1 MDFKFPD
8 VGEGITEGEIVQWL
22 VKEGDMV
29 KQDQVLVKV
38 ETDKAVVD
46 IPSPVAGKVA
56 KILVAQGKVVNVGQV
71 MIVID
76 EKGKASTA
84 KPTTPAKKET
94 AAPKKEIRTEKKFKS
109 VGVVGE
115 LEEAEDIPVPTLEVK
130 TEVQTTKQEDILAL
144 PAVRKLA
151 KELGVDLSDIKGSGS
166 HGQITEEDVNSAAP
180 TEKKIVTHSDIKVVK
195 KYDFYGYV
203 EHVPLH
209 GLRKTIANNM
219 IKSQMSTALVTH
231 MDECDVTHLVEIREK
246 EKDKCEKEG
255 VHLTYLPFIIKA
267 LIPALEKHPLL
278 NAMIDDVNQEIIIKK
293 YYNIGIAVDTEEGL
307 IVPVIKNVQL
317 KKLIDLAKEITTLAI
332 GARKRTI
339 DLADMKGG
347 TFTITNVGS
356 LGGTYA
362 TPIINYPEVANL
374 GLGKIQERPVVRNGK
389 IEIRHMMTLS
399 LSFDHRI
406 IDGAEAARFLNEVMT
421 HLVDPDMFLVE

>member
-1 MDFKFPD
+1 MEFKFPD

-22 VKEGDMV
+22 VKEGDII
-29 KQDQVLVKV
+29 KQDQAIGKI

-46 IPSPVAGKVA
+46 IPSPVAGRVA
-56 KILVAQGKVVNVGQV
+56 KIIIPQGKTVKVGQV
-71 MIVID
+71 MIIID
-76 EKGKASTA
+76 EKGKAGSA
-84 KPTTPAKKET
+84 KQTSQAKTES
-94 AAPKKEIRTEKKFKS
+94 PVLKKEIQPEKKFKS

-115 LEEAEDIPVPTLEVK
+115 LEEAKDIPVPAPEAKVEVVN
-130 TEVQTTKQEDILAL
+130 TQNEDILAL

-151 KELGVDLSDIKGSGS
+151 KELGVDMSDIKGSGS
-166 HGQITEEDVNSAAP
+166 HGQITEDDIKSAAP
-180 TEKKIVTHSDIKVVK
+180 AEKKIITHPDIKVVK

-203 EHVPLH
+203 EYVPLH

-219 IKSQMSTALVTH
+219 VKSHMSTALVTH

-255 VHLTYLPFIIKA
+255 VHLTYLPFVMKA
-267 LIPALEKHPLL
+267 LLPALQKHPLL
-278 NAMIDDVNQEIIIKK
+278 NATIDEINQEIILKK
-293 YYNIGIAVDTEEGL
+293 YYSIGIAVDTDEGL

-317 KKLIDLAKEITTLAI
+317 KKLIDLAKEITTLAAA
-332 GARKRTI
+332 ARNRSI

-347 TFTITNVGS
+347 TFTITNIGS

-362 TPIINYPEVANL
+362 TPLINYPEVANL
-374 GLGKIQERPVVRNGK
+374 GLGKIQERPVVKNGK
-389 IEIRHMMTLS
+389 IEIRNMLTLS

-406 IDGAEAARFLNEVMT
+406 IDGAEAARFLNDVII
-421 HLVDPDMFLVE
+421 HLEDPDMFLVE

>member
-1 MDFKFPD
+1 MEFKFPD

-22 VKEGDMV
+22 VKEGDIV
-29 KQDQVLVKV
+29 KQDQPIGKV

-46 IPSPVAGKVA
+46 IPSPVAGKIV
-56 KILVAQGKVVNVGQV
+56 KILIPAGKTVKVGEV
-71 MIVID
+71 MVVID
-76 EKGKASTA
+76 EKGKKSSTA
-84 KPTTPAKKET
+84 TKEEPREKAK
-94 AAPKKEIRTEKKFKS
+94 AEKQFKS

-115 LEEAEDIPVPTLEVK
+115 LEEAKDIQVPTSLKEEQK
-130 TEVQTTKQEDILAL
+130 TEANHEDILAM

-151 KELGVDLSDIKGSGS
+151 KEIGVDLSDIKGSGA
-166 HGQITEEDVNSAAP
+166 HGQITEDDVNKAAP
-180 TEKKIVTHSDIKVVK
+180 TEKKLVTRPNIQVVK

-203 EHVPLH
+203 EHIPLH
-209 GLRKTIANNM
+209 GLRKTIASNM
-219 IKSQMSTALVTH
+219 MKSQMSTALVTH

-246 EKDKCEKEG
+246 EKDKCAKEG
-255 VHLTYLPFIIKA
+255 VHLTYLPFILKA
-267 LIPALEKHPLL
+267 LLPALQKHPLL
-278 NAMIDDVNQEIIIKK
+278 NATIDEANQDIILKK

-307 IVPVIKNVQL
+307 IVPVIKRINE
-317 KKLIDLAKEITTLAI
+317 KKLIDVAREITTLATA
-332 GARKRTI
+332 ARNRSI

-374 GLGKIQERPVVRNGK
+374 GLGKIQERPVIRKGK
-389 IEIRHMMTLS
+389 LETRYIMTLS

-406 IDGAEAARFLNEVMT
+406 IDGAEAARFLNDVMI
-421 HLVDPDMFLVE
+421 HLEDPDMFLVE

>member
-8 VGEGITEGEIVQWL
+8 VGEGITEGEIVEWL
-22 VKEGDMV
+22 VKEGDVV

-46 IPSPVAGKVA
+46 IPSPAAGRIA
-56 KILVAQGKVVNVGQV
+56 RILVPQGKVVKVGEV
-71 MIVID
+71 MVVID
-76 EKGKASTA
+76 EKGKSSAA
-84 KPTTPAKKET
+84 KETLKAKKEA
-94 AAPKKEIRTEKKFKS
+94 AAPEKFKS

-115 LEEAEDIPVPTLEVK
+115 LEEAEDIQTPVQPKK
-130 TEVQTTKQEDILAL
+130 TESVTVNHEDILAM

-151 KELGVDLSDIKGSGS
+151 KEIGVDLSDIKGTGS
-166 HGQITEEDVNSAAP
+166 KGQITEDDIKSAAP
-180 TEKKIVTHSDIKVVK
+180 AEKKIVTRSDIKVVK

-219 IKSQMSTALVTH
+219 VKSQMSTALVTH

-246 EKDKCEKEG
+246 EKDTCEKEG
-255 VHLTYLPFIIKA
+255 VHLTYLPFIVKA
-267 LIPALEKHPLL
+267 LIPALEKHPFL
-278 NAMIDDVNQEIIIKK
+278 NALIDEVNQEIVLKK
-293 YYNIGIAVDTEEGL
+293 YYNIGIAVDTDEGL
-307 IVPVIKNVQL
+307 IVPVIKNVKE
-317 KKLIDLAKEITTLAI
+317 KKLIDIAREIATLATA
-332 GARKRTI
+332 ARSRTI
-339 DLADMKGG
+339 DLGDMKGG

-374 GLGKIQERPVVRNGK
+374 GLGKIQERPVVYKGK
-389 IEIRHMMTLS
+389 IEIRHIMTLS

-406 IDGAEAARFLNEVMT
+406 IDGAEAARFLNDVMIYLT
-421 HLVDPDMFLVE
+421 DPDLFLVE

>member
-8 VGEGITEGEIVQWL
+8 VGEGITEGEIVEWL
-22 VKEGDMV
+22 VKEGEV
-29 KQDQVLVKV
+29 IKQDQVVAKV

-56 KILVAQGKVVNVGQV
+56 KILVPKGKVVKVGQV

-76 EKGKASTA
+76 EKGKASST
-84 KPTTPAKKET
+84 KTTVKTKKET
-94 AAPKKEIRTEKKFKS
+94 KTEKKFKS

-115 LEEAEDIPVPTLEVK
+115 LEEAEDIPTPTFTQK
-130 TEVQTTKQEDILAL
+130 TEVRNTEHEDILAM
-144 PAVRKLA
+144 PAIRKLA
-151 KELGVDLSDIKGSGS
+151 KELGVDVSEVKGSGA
-166 HGQITEEDVNSAAP
+166 HGQVTEDDVNNAAP
-180 TEKKIVTHSDIKVVK
+180 TEKKIVTRSDIKVVK

-203 EHVPLH
+203 EHIPLH

-219 IKSQMSTALVTH
+219 IKSQLSTALVTH

-255 VHLTYLPFIIKA
+255 VHLTYLPFIVKA
-267 LIPALEKHPLL
+267 LIPALEKHSLL
-278 NAMIDDVNQEIIIKK
+278 NATIDDINQEIILKK
-293 YYNIGIAVDTEEGL
+293 YYNIGIAVDTDEGL
-307 IVPVIKNVQL
+307 IVPVVKNVRE
-317 KKLIDLAKEITTLAI
+317 KKLIDIAREITTLATT
-332 GARKRTI
+332 ARNRTI

-347 TFTITNVGS
+347 TFTITNIGS

-374 GLGKIQERPVVRNGK
+374 GLGKIQERPVVYKGK
-389 IEIRHMMTLS
+389 IEVRHMLTLS

-406 IDGAEAARFLNEVMT
+406 IDGAEAARFLNDVMI
-421 HLVDPDMFLVE
+421 HLEDPDLFLIE

>member
-22 VKEGDMV
+22 VKEGDMI
-29 KQDQVLVKV
+29 KQDQTIGKI

-46 IPSPVAGKVA
+46 IPSPVSGRVA
-56 KILVAQGKVVNVGQV
+56 KILVPQGKTVKVGQV
-71 MIVID
+71 MIIID
-76 EKGKASTA
+76 EKGKSSSIKST
-84 KPTTPAKKET
+84 PSAKKET
-94 AAPKKEIRTEKKFKS
+94 LAPKKEMQTEKKFKS

-115 LEEAEDIPVPTLEVK
+115 LEEAKDIPVPTPEVK
-130 TEVQTTKQEDILAL
+130 AEASVREHEDILAL

-166 HGQITEEDVNSAAP
+166 HGQITEEDIKSSAP
-180 TEKKIVTHSDIKVVK
+180 TEKKIVTHPDIKVVK

-203 EHVPLH
+203 EHIPLH

-219 IKSQMSTALVTH
+219 IKSHMSTALVTH

-255 VHLTYLPFIIKA
+255 VHLTYLPFVIKA
-267 LIPALEKHPLL
+267 LIPALQKHPLL
-278 NAMIDDVNQEIIIKK
+278 NAVIDDINQEIILKK
-293 YYNIGIAVDTEEGL
+293 YYSIGIAVDTDEGL

-317 KKLIDLAKEITTLAI
+317 KKLIDLAKEITTLATA
-332 GARKRTI
+332 ARNRTI
-339 DLADMKGG
+339 DLGDIKGG

-362 TPIINYPEVANL
+362 TPILNYPEVANL
-374 GLGKIQERPVVRNGK
+374 CLGKIQERPVVKKGR

-406 IDGAEAARFLNEVMT
+406 IDGAEAARFLNDVII
-421 HLVDPDMFLVE
+421 HLEDPDMFLIE

>member
-22 VKEGDMV
+22 VKEGDV
-29 KQDQVLVKV
+29 VQQDQVLAKV

-46 IPSPVAGKVA
+46 IPSPVAGRVA
-56 KILVAQGKVVNVGQV
+56 KIMVPQGKVVKVGQT

-76 EKGKASTA
+76 EKGKISSKSTKQQQKA
-84 KPTTPAKKET
+84 
-94 AAPKKEIRTEKKFKS
+94 EKKFKS

-115 LEEAEDIPVPTLEVK
+115 LEEAEDVPVPTPTREETK
-130 TEVQTTKQEDILAL
+130 TTSQHEDILAM
-144 PAVRKLA
+144 PAVRKIA
-151 KELGVDLSDIKGSGS
+151 KELGVNLSDIKGSGG
-166 HGQITEEDVNSAAP
+166 HGQITEDDVKSAAP
-180 TEKKIVTHSDIKVVK
+180 TEKKIVTRPNVQVVK

-255 VHLTYLPFIIKA
+255 VHLTYLPFVIKA
-267 LIPALEKHPLL
+267 LVPALAKHPLV
-278 NAMIDDVNQEIIIKK
+278 NATIDDVNQDIILKK

-307 IVPVIKNVQL
+307 IVPVIKNVHQ
-317 KKLIDLAKEITTLAI
+317 KKLIDLAKEITTLATA
-332 GARKRTI
+332 ARNRSI

-347 TFTITNVGS
+347 TFTVTNVGS

-374 GLGKIQERPVVRNGK
+374 GLGKIQERPVIRKGK
-389 IEIRHMMTLS
+389 LETRYIMTLS

-406 IDGAEAARFLNEVMT
+406 IDGAEAARFLNDVII
-421 HLVDPDMFLVE
+421 HLEDPDLFLVE